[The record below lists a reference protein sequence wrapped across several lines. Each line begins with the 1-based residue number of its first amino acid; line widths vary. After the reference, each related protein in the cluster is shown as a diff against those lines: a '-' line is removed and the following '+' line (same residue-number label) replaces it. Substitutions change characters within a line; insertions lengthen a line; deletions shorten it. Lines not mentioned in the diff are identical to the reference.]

1 MFITRVKLKNWKN
14 FRDADI
20 PLYPQTY
27 LIGPNASGKSNFL
40 DVFRFLRDVA
50 KPSGGGLQKAVT
62 DDRGGI
68 SKLRCLHARNDTE
81 VMIEVDLAEAAD
93 AEPVWQYTLG
103 FKAEGKGRQRIQ
115 LTQEI
120 VKKSGA
126 AKPILLRP
134 DKEDESDRE
143 RLTQTCLEQISSNKE
158 FRELSEFFSSTT
170 YLHLVPQLLKHS
182 GRIGGNILENDP
194 FGQKF
199 LERIAG
205 VNERTRNSRLK
216 HIQAALKVAVPRFDE
231 LRFKKDENSGLPH
244 LEALYEHHRPRGAW
258 QREDQFSDGTLRL
271 LALLWMLFEGDSLLL
286 LEEPELSLN
295 NAIVE
300 RIPELIQ
307 CIQRKSKYKR
317 QVLISTHSD
326 ALLNNRGID
335 SRAVLLLE
343 PGAEGTHVRAPNSD
357 ELAVVDAGFSAAE
370 VLLPKVRPQGIEQ
383 LTLF

>member
-50 KPSGGGLQKAVT
+50 KPSGGGLQKAVE
-62 DDRGGI
+62 DRGGI
-68 SKLRCLHARNDTE
+68 SKVRCLHARNDTE

-93 AEPVWQYTLG
+93 AEPAWQYALG
-103 FKAEGKGRQRIQ
+103 FKAEGKGRQRIK
-115 LTQEI
+115 LTKEI
-120 VKKSGA
+120 VSKNGA
-126 AKPILLRP
+126 VILSRP
-134 DKEDESDRE
+134 DKEDELDPE
-143 RLTQTCLEQISSNKE
+143 RLTQTYLEQISSNKE
-158 FRELSEFFSSTT
+158 FREVSEFFSATT

-182 GRIGGNILENDP
+182 GRIGGNMLENDP

-205 VNERTRNSRLK
+205 VNEKTRNARLK
-216 HIQAALKVAVPRFDE
+216 YIQAALKFAVPRFDE
-231 LRFKKDENSGLPH
+231 LRFKKDEVSGHPH

-300 RIPELIQ
+300 QIPELIQ
-307 CIQRKSKYKR
+307 RIQRKVKYKR

-326 ALLNNRGID
+326 ALLKNQGID

-343 PGAEGTHVRAPNSD
+343 PGAEGTLIRTPASE
-357 ELAVVDAGFSAAE
+357 ELAIMDAGFSAAE

-383 LTLF
+383 LNLFR

>member
-1 MFITRVKLKNWKN
+1 MFITRVRLKNWKN
-14 FRDADI
+14 FCEAYIR
-20 PLYPQTY
+20 LFPQTY

-50 KPSGGGLQKAVT
+50 KPSGGGLQKAVE
-62 DDRGGI
+62 DRGGI
-68 SKLRCLHARNDTE
+68 SKLRCLHARKDTE

-93 AEPVWQYTLG
+93 AEPVWQYALG

-115 LTQEI
+115 LTKEI
-120 VKKSGA
+120 VSKNGA
-126 AKPILLRP
+126 VILSRP
-134 DKEDESDRE
+134 DKEDELDLE
-143 RLTQTCLEQISSNKE
+143 RLTQTYLEQISSNKE
-158 FRELSEFFSSTT
+158 FRKVSEFFSATT

-182 GRIGGNILENDP
+182 GRIGGNMLENDP

-205 VNERTRNSRLK
+205 VNEKTRNARLK
-216 HIQAALKVAVPRFDE
+216 YIQAALKVAVPRFDE
-231 LRFKKDENSGLPH
+231 LRFKKDDSGHPH

-307 CIQRKSKYKR
+307 RIQRKSKYKR
-317 QVLISTHSD
+317 QALISTHSD
-326 ALLNNRGID
+326 ALLKNQGID
-335 SRAVLLLE
+335 SRAILLLE

-357 ELAVVDAGFSAAE
+357 ELATVDAGFSAAE